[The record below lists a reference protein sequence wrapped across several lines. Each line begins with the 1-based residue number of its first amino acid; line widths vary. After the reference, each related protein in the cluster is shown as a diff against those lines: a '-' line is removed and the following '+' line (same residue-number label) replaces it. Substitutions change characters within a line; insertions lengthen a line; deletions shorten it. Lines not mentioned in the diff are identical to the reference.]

1 MSFFNVQV
9 QPADVDRIAVAVAL
23 TLILMLA
30 VFTLGLSIGRLAD
43 AKRRSLPNSMEPIG
57 FVHF

>member
-9 QPADVDRIAVAVAL
+9 QPADVDRIAVAVA
-23 TLILMLA
+23 LILMLA

-43 AKRRSLPNSMEPIG
+43 AKRRSLPNSMQPIG